1 MNTISNCLME
11 VVPTLD
17 MEYLS
22 HTSKLD
28 QGALAKLMIIGML

>member
-1 MNTISNCLME
+1 ME
-11 VVPTLD
+11 VMSTVD
-17 MEYLS
+17 MEYLI